1 MKLKLPKIFTAYW
14 LFDKLHYGYGSKY
27 VLDML
32 ITRNLIKVI
41 EYKPLIRNNGSVTD
55 TVYECL
61 SEFRISVSSYLSVY
75 HLK

>member
-32 ITRNLIKVI
+32 IVRGLIKVI

-55 TVYECL
+55 TVYECVC
-61 SEFRISVSSYLSVY
+61 EFRITTWYLSMY